1 MPLIVALSITWASG
15 IIEPMSETT
24 ERYTTPERPRRLT
37 AHDSRLGPWR
47 AFLTAHA
54 LVSRR
59 LDDDLRAEHEM
70 TLAEY
75 GALLQLAESPE
86 RRLRMN
92 QIADSVFLSRS
103 GVTRLIDRLEAD
115 GLVERSHC
123 STDGRGAEAVLT
135 ELGVSRLRQASR
147 THLRGIE
154 AYFLDTVEP
163 VDLEVIERSCAAIG
177 RRARTDDRAAPG
189 GYRPDAAT
197 PVDRPPD

>member
-1 MPLIVALSITWASG
+1 
-15 IIEPMSETT
+15 MSETT
-24 ERYTTPERPRRLT
+24 GRYAAPERPRRLT
-37 AHDSRLGPWR
+37 ARDPRLGPWR
-47 AFLTAHA
+47 AFLAAHA

-75 GALLQLAESPE
+75 AALLQLAEAPD

-154 AYFLDTVEP
+154 AYFLDNVEP
-163 VDLEVIERSCAAIG
+163 LDLEVIERACAAIG
-177 RRARTDDRAAPG
+177 RRARTDDPAAG
-189 GYRPDAAT
+189 GYRPHAST
-197 PVDRPPD
+197 PGERPPD

>member
-1 MPLIVALSITWASG
+1 MMKG
-15 IIEPMSETT
+15 MSETT
-24 ERYTTPERPRRLT
+24 EQYTAPERRRRLT
-37 AHDSRLGPWR
+37 AHDPRLAPWR

-75 GALLQLAESPE
+75 AALLQLAEAPD

-92 QIADSVFLSRS
+92 QIADGVFLSRS

-135 ELGVSRLRQASR
+135 DLGVSRLRQASR

-154 AYFLDTVEP
+154 AYFLDNVEP
-163 VDLEVIERSCAAIG
+163 LDLEVIERSCATIG
-177 RRARTDDRAAPG
+177 RRARTDDRPAAG
-189 GYRPDAAT
+189 GYRPGPAASG
-197 PVDRPPD
+197 DRPPD